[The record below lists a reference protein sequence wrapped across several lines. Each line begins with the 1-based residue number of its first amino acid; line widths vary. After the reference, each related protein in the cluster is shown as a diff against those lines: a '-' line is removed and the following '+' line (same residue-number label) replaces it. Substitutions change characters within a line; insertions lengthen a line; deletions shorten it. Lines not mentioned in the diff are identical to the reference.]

1 MLKFSILMLQN
12 KPYTMLLHKDNIS
25 ISEIKTRFNAQTYL
39 SESFLDWL
47 SFFKF
52 KSVYSPL
59 EALKTKGFLI
69 AELLSVLIILPFI
82 NKESVHALLKSG
94 LKDLS
99 PSAKDSYYRLKN
111 MDTIGWEKLLGK
123 FVKRFLYLV
132 EKNIT
137 PVKSDSRYLI
147 LDDTLL
153 PKRGKAME
161 GVSRLW
167 NHVTHRSELGYRLLQ
182 LGLYDGK
189 SFLPLNFSFHRERGK
204 NKEMPY
210 GLTQHEWKNQYHKS
224 RPKGSPGARRVNLLD
239 ASKIETGIKMIAKAC
254 KKLKVSYLLMDSWFT
269 CQRMLECAK
278 EAKVHLIGM
287 MKMGNANYHYKGME
301 LNSGELLQRLCK
313 KSKRCRKLKSNYIQI
328 EVVYKGFPVQLFF
341 SRFGKRAKWNL
352 ILTTDLS
359 LDYLA
364 MMRHYQV
371 RWTIEVYFKES
382 KQYLNL
388 GKCQSED
395 LDAQAADATIAM
407 IQYILLSLNKRFG
420 DYETKGEL
428 FRHAEQTIQDLTLQ
442 SRIWGLLLELVKA
455 IIDLMELDIND
466 MDEFMGRLINAEKI
480 KPIMQKT
487 TSNVKAA

>member
-1 MLKFSILMLQN
+1 MLQ
-12 KPYTMLLHKDNIS
+12 HKDTIS
-25 ISEIKTRFNAQTYL
+25 ISEIKARFNAQTYL
-39 SESFLDWL
+39 SESFLEWL

-52 KSVYSPL
+52 NSVYSPL
-59 EALKTKGFLI
+59 EVLKTKGYLI
-69 AELLSVLIILPFI
+69 ADLLSILIILPFI
-82 NKESVHALLKSG
+82 NKGSVHALLKSG
-94 LKDLS
+94 MKDLS

-111 MDTIGWEKLLGK
+111 METIAWEKLLGK
-123 FVKRFLYLV
+123 FVKRFLFLV
-132 EKNIT
+132 AKNT
-137 PVKSDSRYLI
+137 APVKNGPRYLI

-153 PKRGKAME
+153 PKRGKVME

-189 SFLPLNFSFHRERGK
+189 SFLPLNFSFHREKGK
-204 NKEMPY
+204 NKEKPY
-210 GLTQHEWKNQYHKS
+210 GLTRQESKDQYNKC
-224 RPKGSPGARRVNLLD
+224 RAKGSPGARRVDILD
-239 ASKIETGIKMIAKAC
+239 ASKIETGIKMITKAC
-254 KKLKVSYLLMDSWFT
+254 KKLQISYLLMDSWFT

-278 EAKVHLIGM
+278 DANVHLIGM
-287 MKMGNANYHYKGME
+287 MKMGNANYSYKGTE

-313 KSKRCRKLKSNYIQI
+313 KSKRCRKLKSNYIQV
-328 EVVYKGFPVQLFF
+328 EVVYKGFPVKLFF
-341 SRFGKRAKWNL
+341 SRFGKRAKWHL

-359 LDYLA
+359 LDYLT

-442 SRIWGLLLELVKA
+442 SRIWGLLIELVQA
-455 IIDLMELDIND
+455 IIELMELDIND
-466 MDEFMGRLINAEKI
+466 MDEFMNRLINTEKI
-480 KPIMQKT
+480 NPLLQKT
-487 TSNVKAA
+487 EPHIKAA